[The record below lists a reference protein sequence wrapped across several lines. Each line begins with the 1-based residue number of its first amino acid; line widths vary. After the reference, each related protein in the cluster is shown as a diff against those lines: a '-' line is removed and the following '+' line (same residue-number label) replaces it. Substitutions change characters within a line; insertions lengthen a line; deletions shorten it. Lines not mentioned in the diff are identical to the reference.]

1 MIKVMFWIL
10 VGILLYHYGIVSSV
24 NNYFVS
30 SDAIDLIIEFLEGL
44 KTVEE
49 KQGI

>member
-1 MIKVMFWIL
+1 MIKAMFWIL
-10 VGILLYHYGIVSSV
+10 VGILLCHYGIVSSV
-24 NNYFVS
+24 INYFIT

>member
-1 MIKVMFWIL
+1 MIKAVFWIL
-10 VGILLYHYGIVSSV
+10 VGILLYHYGIISSV
-24 NNYFVS
+24 INYFIT

>member
-24 NNYFVS
+24 INYFVT

-44 KTVEE
+44 RPIEE
-49 KQGI
+49 K

>member
-1 MIKVMFWIL
+1 MIRAILWII
-10 VGILLYHYGIVSSV
+10 VGMLLYHYGIVSSV
-24 NNYFVS
+24 VNFFIT